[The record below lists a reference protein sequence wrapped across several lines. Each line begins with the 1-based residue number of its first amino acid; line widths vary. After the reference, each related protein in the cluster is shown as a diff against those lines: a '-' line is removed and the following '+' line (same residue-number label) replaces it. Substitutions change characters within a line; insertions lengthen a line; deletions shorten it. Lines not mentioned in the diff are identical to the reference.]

1 MMRKQFS
8 FIIDQLSNVF
18 YEIKHGD
25 WEGVKSEIQLLLTG
39 KTYRGKVKVIDTT
52 FKKYKDY
59 ESTPGENVTIL
70 MEGFDG
76 KKCSMHLGKD
86 NPYNWMPKYIQAKL
100 KARGE
105 LPPDHKIE

>member
-1 MMRKQFS
+1 MKKQFS
-8 FIIDQLSNVF
+8 FIIDHLSIIF
-18 YEIKHGD
+18 DDIKRGD
-25 WEGVKSEIQLLLTG
+25 WNEVKSEIELLFTG

-52 FKKYKDY
+52 FGKYKDY
-59 ESTPGENVTIL
+59 NPKSGENVTLLI
-70 MEGFDG
+70 EFDG
-76 KKCSMHLGKD
+76 KKSAMHLGKD

>member
-1 MMRKQFS
+1 
-8 FIIDQLSNVF
+8 
-18 YEIKHGD
+18 
-25 WEGVKSEIQLLLTG
+25 
-39 KTYRGKVKVIDTT
+39 
-52 FKKYKDY
+52 
-59 ESTPGENVTIL
+59 